1 MKAKPPRAVASGL
14 QEGMARIMFGK
25 RKSDESGDL
34 PAAPEAGRPGKGE
47 PATPARPLG
56 RSISP
61 SNKDRQG
68 APGLHDL
75 QRRVTGYLGPAQRRI
90 DSRLRGEEEEGTGR
104 KLVVGREISLSGE
117 IKACET
123 LIVEGQVEADL
134 QDCKT
139 LKISETGLY
148 KGTALVDAAEIRGRF
163 EGDLTVKVQ
172 LDLRAGGRIVGTL
185 RYAELQV
192 ERGGKIVGTMEEI
205 AAPVETKPAESEGET
220 LEAAAPAPDR
230 ARRAKA
236 SEPTSA

>member
-1 MKAKPPRAVASGL
+1 
-14 QEGMARIMFGK
+14 MFGK

-34 PAAPEAGRPGKGE
+34 PATPEIGRRREGD
-47 PATPARPLG
+47 PAAQARPVG
-56 RSISP
+56 RSGSL

-68 APGLHDL
+68 GAGLQD
-75 QRRVTGYLGPAQRRI
+75 QQGRVSGYLGPAQRRM
-90 DSRLRGEEEEGTGR
+90 DSRIRGEEAEGTGR

-148 KGTALVDAAEIRGRF
+148 KGNAQVEAAEIRGRF
-163 EGDLTVKVQ
+163 EGDLTVTAQ
-172 LDLRAGGRIVGTL
+172 LNLRAGGRVVGSL
-185 RYAELQV
+185 RYADLQV
-192 ERGGKIVGTMEEI
+192 ERGGKIVGTIEEI
-205 AAPVETKPAESEGET
+205 AAPAERTSAETEGET
-220 LEAAAPAPDR
+220 LETAASARGR

-236 SEPTSA
+236 SGPVSA

>member
-1 MKAKPPRAVASGL
+1 MKAKPPRAVVSGL

-25 RKSDESGDL
+25 RKSDESGDT
-34 PAAPEAGRPGKGE
+34 PAAPEVGRPGNAE
-47 PATPARPLG
+47 PATPARPLS
-56 RSISP
+56 RSVSP

-68 APGLHDL
+68 VPGLYDL
-75 QRRVTGYLGPAQRRI
+75 QRRVTGYLGPAQRRL
-90 DSRLRGEEEEGTGR
+90 DSRTRDEDADGSER

-139 LKISETGLY
+139 LNISETGIY
-148 KGTALVDAAEIRGRF
+148 KGTALVDAADIRGRF
-163 EGDLTVKVQ
+163 EGDLTVRVQ

-185 RYAELQV
+185 RYAELQI

-205 AAPVETKPAESEGET
+205 AAAAETKPAEIAE
-220 LEAAAPAPDR
+220 EAREATAPAPDR
-230 ARRAKA
+230 ASRAKA

>member
-1 MKAKPPRAVASGL
+1 MKAKPPRAAASGL

-25 RKSDESGDL
+25 RKSDESGGT
-34 PAAPEAGRPGKGE
+34 PAAPEAGRPSKGE

-56 RSISP
+56 RSVSP
-61 SNKDRQG
+61 SSKDRQG
-68 APGLHDL
+68 TPGLHDL
-75 QRRVTGYLGPAQRRI
+75 QRRVTGYLGPAQRRME
-90 DSRLRGEEEEGTGR
+90 SRNRDEDAEATGR
-104 KLVVGREISLSGE
+104 KLLVGREISLSGE

-139 LKISETGLY
+139 LRISETGLY
-148 KGTALVDAAEIRGRF
+148 KGTALVDAADIRGRF
-163 EGDLTVKVQ
+163 EGDLTVNAQ
-172 LDLRAGGRIVGTL
+172 LHLRAGGRIAGTL

-205 AAPVETKPAESEGET
+205 AAAETKPAETAGET
-220 LEAAAPAPDR
+220 LEASAPTPDR
-230 ARRAKA
+230 ASRAKA